1 MSVNQSEVLWKDT
14 IIIIRLIAAIVM
26 NYYNQ
31 LINVS
36 VFEYFKVV
44 IYNAIKLFEQYYPKL
59 EETLARKAIGIY

>member
-36 VFEYFKVV
+36 VFEYFKIVV
-44 IYNAIKLFEQYYPKL
+44 YNVVNKIIRTILS
-59 EETLARKAIGIY
+59 ET